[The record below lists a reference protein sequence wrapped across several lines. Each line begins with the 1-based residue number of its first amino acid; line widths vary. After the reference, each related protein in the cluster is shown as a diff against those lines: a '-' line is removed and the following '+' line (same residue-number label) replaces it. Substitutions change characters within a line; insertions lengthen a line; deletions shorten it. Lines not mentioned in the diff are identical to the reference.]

1 MAKYLNKC
9 QISFELF
16 FIQRTNLSMLLL
28 HFTCE
33 KNQKKKNLNK
43 TMTLYLRLKNV
54 TVCIKEDILLLETCL
69 SEMFYLLKSTNDYCK
84 TLYWEKVT
92 YKMSQQTH
100 SMENIGEIKERFDII
115 YAFYLRIRTTPFF
128 LSKMYKNLNDDERI
142 FFTRMHQCFN
152 KIYYDKNGALNLIK
166 KNISRILLDEEF
178 NTVIYFNDSISYEIV
193 QSSYTNAIFSKRYDS
208 QKNH

>member
-16 FIQRTNLSMLLL
+16 LFRGQIYLCSFCIILVKKT
-28 HFTCE
+28 
-33 KNQKKKNLNK
+33 KKKKNLNK
-43 TMTLYLRLKNV
+43 KMTLYLRLKNV

-178 NTVIYFNDSISYEIV
+178 NTGIYFNDSISYEIV